1 MVCVFTC
8 PYEPFN
14 NIFFNLFYFVNP
26 LKTTLSGYCAST
38 LIGLFLIE
46 MFIRLAIVDDDQVL
60 AKTLKR
66 VLEEYEELQSIQV
79 YASGLDFVEGLSHH
93 QLLPDVVLMDISMR
107 LVDEGIRATRLLH
120 VQYPTIKV
128 IMFTVAEDDN
138 MVFEAF
144 KAGSVGYLLK
154 NERPEFIH
162 KTIVDVFNGGALMS
176 PGIALKAIQF
186 LSGLPSEKKVDDP
199 MEKYHLSDRE
209 LEVLPLVAKGYTYE
223 FIANQ
228 LFISTETVKK
238 HISNIFRKLHVKN
251 KVEAINKTRD
261 WL

>member
-1 MVCVFTC
+1 MS
-8 PYEPFN
+8 
-14 NIFFNLFYFVNP
+14 IH
-26 LKTTLSGYCAST
+26 
-38 LIGLFLIE
+38 
-46 MFIRLAIVDDDQVL
+46 LAIVDDDQTL

-66 VLEEYEELQSIQV
+66 ELQEFPEIGSIV
-79 YASGLDFVEGLSHH
+79 LSSSGFNFVSALTKESE
-93 QLLPDVVLMDISMR
+93 QPDVVLMDISMGIS
-107 LVDEGIRATRLLH
+107 DEGIQATRLLH
-120 VQYPTIKV
+120 DQCPNVKV

-138 MVFEAF
+138 LVFEAF

-162 KTIVDVFNGGALMS
+162 RTIVDVYNGGALMS

-186 LSGLPSEKKVDDP
+186 LSSLPLNKKKNDEAD
-199 MEKYHLSDRE
+199 KFNLSDRE
-209 LEVLPLVAKGYTYE
+209 LEVLRLVTKGYTYE
-223 FIANQ
+223 SIAGQ

-238 HISNIFRKLHVKN
+238 HISNTFKKLRVRN